1 LCAVE
6 RAAQQ
11 LDADLKPVFPGPAPQ
26 CIERILEVARG
37 REPAAEVGGERATVR

>member
-11 LDADLKPVFPGPAPQ
+11 LDADLKPAFSGPAPQ
-26 CIERILEVARG
+26 RIEYILEVARA
-37 REPAAEVGGERATVR
+37 REPSGSLQT